1 MAIVWGSDGEMF
13 IESVSDCDVI
23 ID

>member
-1 MAIVWGSDGEMF
+1 MAIVWGSDGEIF